1 MNASLK
7 IIGLIS
13 TCALVLN
20 ACQSTQADRT
30 AEEMDAIFSRR
41 FSGAEPGGAVIL
53 LKGDQLV
60 FAKGYGLADLTT
72 REPITTQTRFN
83 TGSISKTFVANVV
96 LQLADE
102 RKLSLTDSLAK
113 YFPNFKNPA
122 IANQV
127 KLHHLLT
134 HTSGLPDNR
143 WQVLSEAFLLTARDE
158 ENFAPIQQNDSLL
171 FEPGSHYEYS
181 NPAFNALALIIE
193 QVEGRKWQEVV
204 VERIFRP
211 AGMRTSVITDGPF
224 PEQGVSHAYVKKDSA
239 WRELDYGEEP
249 TFAASGNGGVWSS
262 VEELARYEGALRRAV
277 FMKKETIARSRTI
290 TTYENWQSDDPP
302 FIGLSWFLSQPND
315 AVKVVSHTGSQGG
328 FSSDFV
334 SLPEEDIVYVLLC
347 NKPVPVLEL
356 RAEVLSLLEKN
367 RWLQE

>member
-7 IIGLIS
+7 IFGLIG
-13 TCALVLN
+13 TCAVVLN

-30 AEEMDAIFSRR
+30 AEEMDAIFSRA
-41 FSGAEPGGAVIL
+41 FSDAEPGGAVIL
-53 LKGDQLV
+53 LKGDQSV

-72 REPITTQTRFN
+72 RAPITTQTRFN

-102 RKLSLTDSLAK
+102 HKLSLTDSLSK
-113 YFPNFKNPA
+113 FFPDFKNPV

-127 KLHHLLT
+127 KIHHLLT

-143 WQVLSEAFLLTARDE
+143 RQVLSEEFLLTAQDA
-158 ENFAPIQQNDSLL
+158 ENFAPLKQNDSLL
-171 FEPGSHYEYS
+171 FEPGSRYEYS

-204 VERIFRP
+204 VERIFIP
-211 AGMRTSVITDGPF
+211 AGMHTSVITEGAF
-224 PEQGVSHAYVKKDSA
+224 PDQGVSHAYVKKDNV
-239 WRELDYGEEP
+239 WKELDYGEEP

-262 VEELARYEGALRRAV
+262 VEELARYERALRKAV
-277 FMKKETIARSRTI
+277 FLKQETIVRSRTI
-290 TTYENWQSDDPP
+290 THYENWRSEDPP
-302 FIGLSWFLSQPND
+302 FIGLSWFLSQPNESL
-315 AVKVVSHTGSQGG
+315 KVVSHTGSQGG

-334 SLPEEDIVYVLLC
+334 SLPEKDLVYVLLC
-347 NKPVPVLEL
+347 NKPEPVLEL
-356 RAEVLSLLEKN
+356 RAQVFAILEKN
-367 RWLQE
+367 NWLEE